1 VGNIRFV
8 SLSTAYAVFHVA
20 VPILVLPTIV
30 LLVVLPILQGGRK
43 KTRCG
48 FYLFIAP
55 MMAIL
60 LSVAGIIGENA
71 AFRYRDGVPIAYGAV
86 AAGEMMVYRCTDG
99 SGVLFDLS
107 GGRYGAY
114 REGEL
119 LAKQLCISEWSAVVL
134 THYHTAH
141 ISSLLRFCRSHVVRA
156 VYLPEAQSVEEE
168 ERLATVIE
176 RLHSLGTP
184 YLQYRKGQEIA
195 FGDSAKFFLS
205 RAVYLDRSVQPI
217 FFLSVS
223 DGDGEVGY
231 LSSAVYESGLTY
243 TLGER
248 IARCSDL
255 IFGLEG
261 PTPKHSRLV
270 ETAEL
275 SAVSILIS
283 GEENTGLLKV
293 AENAVNKNG
302 EVVRVSCAEN
312 RRFYR
317 RMWAKTQ

>member
-1 VGNIRFV
+1 
-8 SLSTAYAVFHVA
+8 
-20 VPILVLPTIV
+20 
-30 LLVVLPILQGGRK
+30 
-43 KTRCG
+43 
-48 FYLFIAP
+48 
-55 MMAIL
+55 
-60 LSVAGIIGENA
+60 
-71 AFRYRDGVPIAYGAV
+71 
-86 AAGEMMVYRCTDG
+86 
-99 SGVLFDLS
+99 
-107 GGRYGAY
+107 
-114 REGEL
+114 
-119 LAKQLCISEWSAVVL
+119 
-134 THYHTAH
+134 
-141 ISSLLRFCRSHVVRA
+141 
-156 VYLPEAQSVEEE
+156 
-168 ERLATVIE
+168 
-176 RLHSLGTP
+176 
-184 YLQYRKGQEIA
+184 
-195 FGDSAKFFLS
+195 
-205 RAVYLDRSVQPI
+205 VYLDRSVQPI

-231 LSSAVYESGLTY
+231 ISSAVYESGLTY

-283 GEENTGLLKV
+283 GEENAGLLKV

-317 RMWAKTQ
+317 RMWAKTQQKHRYG